1 MKYALLENGDIVES
15 EDEFYCSDFGWAKVS
30 KYVVGVA
37 IVPAHLPIRRLIDK
51 PNRLKPI
58 ESFTVPCGTWSGCT
72 GEVFMDGDD
81 KKVRLHN
88 VFVGGKQLVI
98 DFPRRERYDNK
109 HIVLEDDDI
118 IQDGDLFLSGPAS
131 GILACQSTIGMTVER
146 AYERFNSIVRFVR
159 PVA

>member
-1 MKYALLENGDIVES
+1 MKYGLLENGDIVES

-30 KYVVGVA
+30 KYLVGVA
-37 IVPAHLPIRRLIDK
+37 IVPAHLPIRRLIDRPK
-51 PNRLKPI
+51 PVEVFN
-58 ESFTVPCGTWSGCT
+58 VPFGTWAGCT
-72 GEVFMDGDD
+72 GEVFMDGTS

-88 VFVGGKQLVI
+88 VFYGAKPLVI

-118 IQDGDLFLSGPAS
+118 IQDGDLFRCAS
-131 GILACQSTIGMTVER
+131 EILTCQSTIGMTVER
-146 AYERFNSIVRFVR
+146 AYERFNSIIRFLR